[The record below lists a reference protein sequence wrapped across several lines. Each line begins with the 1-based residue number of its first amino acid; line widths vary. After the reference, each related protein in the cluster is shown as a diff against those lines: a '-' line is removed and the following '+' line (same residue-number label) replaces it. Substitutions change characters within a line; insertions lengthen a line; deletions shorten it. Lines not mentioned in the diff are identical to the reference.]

1 MFWTDYKVSHLP
13 PLMTQKWD
21 DIHTPTQLIRSMF
34 ILLSLLASAILIFS
48 TLTIYWVSKAYI
60 LDRAEAEAIS
70 ISQSF
75 TNSYHELLL
84 ANENAMIDLSNIP
97 EDSLDIAFRQT
108 LEPFHM
114 IKVKVFTP
122 EKTIAYSTDKKLIG
136 TLNIGNDS
144 LEKALTGVPV
154 SKMYYKDSE
163 MDLAFEK
170 QFNIDVVSTYT
181 AIYNQSGQIAGAIEI
196 YQNVTRFRDD
206 MNTAMLTGTLIV
218 LANLLIIFFIAYRL
232 MKLPLSALKIAH
244 NKLQSMATKDGLTQ
258 INNRTQTLS
267 FFDKEIDRLN
277 QFGGK
282 LSVILMDLDKFKLI
296 NDTYGHPAGD
306 EVLKQS
312 AKAIRASLR
321 QGDCVGRYGGEEFI
335 VILPHANEKQAFDV
349 AERIRTAIQNLKIVY
364 DDKTISV
371 SISAGITEVFTTE
384 EDPDDFIKQ
393 ADHALYDAKA
403 KGRNCCIRSSQL
415 QDD

>member
-34 ILLSLLASAILIFS
+34 ILLSILGSAILIFS
-48 TLTIYWVSKAYI
+48 AITIYLVSKTYI

-70 ISQSF
+70 MSRSF
-75 TNSYHELLL
+75 TNNHYELLL
-84 ANENAMIDLSNIP
+84 ANENAQIDISNIS
-97 EDSLDIAFRQT
+97 EDKLDTSFHQT
-108 LEPFHM
+108 LDPFHM

-122 EKTIAYSTDKKLIG
+122 DRTIAYSTDKTVIG
-136 TLNIGNDS
+136 TMNIGNES
-144 LEKALTGVPV
+144 LEKALTGIHV
-154 SKMYYKDSE
+154 SKMYNKESE

-170 QFNIDVVSTYT
+170 HFDIDVVATYT

-196 YQNVTRFRDD
+196 YQDVTRFRDD
-206 MNTAMLTGTLIV
+206 INFAVLTGTLIV
-218 LANLLIIFFIAYRL
+218 LTNLLIIFFIAYRL

-244 NKLQSMATKDGLTQ
+244 NKLQKMATKDGLTQ
-258 INNRTQTLS
+258 INNRSQALS
-267 FFDKEIDRLN
+267 FFEKEIERLN

-282 LSVILMDLDKFKLI
+282 LSILLMDLDKFKSV

-306 EVLKQS
+306 EVIKQT

-335 VILPHANEKQAFDV
+335 VILPNANEKQAFDV
-349 AERIRTAIQNLKIVY
+349 AERIRNAIENLKIVY
-364 DDKTISV
+364 DENTIPV
-371 SISAGITEVFTTE
+371 SISAGITEVFPTE
-384 EDPDDFIKQ
+384 EEEEPDSFIKQ
-393 ADHALYDAKA
+393 ADIALYEAKA
-403 KGRNCCIRSSQL
+403 RGRNCAIRSSL
-415 QDD
+415 LE